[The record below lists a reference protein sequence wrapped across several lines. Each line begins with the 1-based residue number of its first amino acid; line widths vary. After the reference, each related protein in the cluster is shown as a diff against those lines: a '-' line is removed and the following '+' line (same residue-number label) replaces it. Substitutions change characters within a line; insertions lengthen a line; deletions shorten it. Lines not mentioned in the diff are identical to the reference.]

1 MDVNRVMMENILYEA
16 LQSLEQ
22 RMNDRVRQGYM
33 VLLNDVNDSIRKVLK
48 EINDLKRRLGIS
60 VEGNVSQFD
69 VHHQFTE
76 PFHEANTNQA
86 AQNEIVNKYGL
97 GLKDLAN
104 QLQGRENN
112 NEYYDEDEDE
122 EMNNNSKKFNSFVQ
136 NSFNEFDAIGNAIND
151 TAIPEIPDFN
161 FTQKNGVYTEQSWS
175 AFDHRPGHARTPVM
189 QDDVKPVIKE
199 AKFDINKPRPK
210 ENIWQTINEI
220 GTKSEFKCSK
230 CSFVTSYK
238 MSLENHAQ
246 VHRINKEFKCEK
258 CSKTFPEGLSLKLH
272 VQAAHDNKANTCKF
286 AGCDYKSENKRN
298 LAHHEANGH
307 KDENNNNISKGSV
320 PSGRKISSD
329 TDDARKRSTI
339 EENKKRILE
348 DTRKRLEQRRRME
361 EEEKR
366 RRPGRMITLE

>member
-60 VEGNVSQFD
+60 VDGNVSQFD

-112 NEYYDEDEDE
+112 NEYYDEDEEE
-122 EMNNNSKKFNSFVQ
+122 EMNSNSKKFNSFVM

-161 FTQKNGVYTEQSWS
+161 FQQQKNGQYSEQSWT
-175 AFDHRPGHARTPVM
+175 AFDHRPGHARTPGM
-189 QDDVKPVIKE
+189 QDDQKPIIKE
-199 AKFDINKPRPK
+199 AKFDMNKPKK
-210 ENIWQTINEI
+210 ENIWQTIEQI
-220 GTKSEFKCSK
+220 GTKSEFKCVK

-246 VHRINKEFKCEK
+246 VHRINKEIKCEK
-258 CSKTFPEGLSLKLH
+258 CGKAFPEALSLKLH
-272 VQAAHDNKANTCKF
+272 VQAAHENKANQCKK
-286 AGCDYKSENKRN
+286 CDYKSENRRN
-298 LAHHEANGH
+298 LAHHEATAH
-307 KDENNNNISKGSV
+307 KDENNNPTSRKDV

-329 TDDARKRSTI
+329 ADDDRRRNDKQ
-339 EENKKRILE
+339 RILD
-348 DTRKRLEQRRRME
+348 DTRRRLEQRRRE

-366 RRPGRMITLE
+366 RRGNRMVTLD